1 MSEPAAERREGSA
14 AVVFVTFR
22 VADRRYALAANDV
35 VEVIRVPAMARVP
48 QSPPALLGI
57 ANLRGSALPVA
68 SLRGLLGLEEQV
80 LQPGARA
87 IVLATGSPV
96 AIVVDAMEDLVTV
109 GADDIHRDQAEL
121 AAEPGEL
128 LNGSFQSGDE
138 HRVAKILDMPRLLEA
153 AFAHRARAERSV
165 RRPSESRTP
174 ANTSDVAVETK
185 MLVTFE
191 VAGQEFALEL
201 QDVEEILPAAQATTA
216 VPRAEALVLGMTSVR
231 GSLLPLLSL
240 RALLGFPPA
249 PQADGREKV
258 VVMKVGGATVGL
270 VADRARAIVAAEA
283 DLIDPVPAALASR
296 LKGESQIRG
305 IYRGD
310 HGRRLIS
317 IISAEHL
324 FREDVMQRL
333 NSRGEEAAPAEIRE
347 GDDAEL
353 TFLVFRLA
361 GDEFALPIDTVDE
374 VAQVPEQITQV
385 PKAPRFLEG
394 VVNLRGAVLPVID
407 QRRRFDMPRS
417 EQAKSSRRLV
427 VVRSGRH
434 RAGLIVDGISDVMRV
449 SATAVEPAPELT
461 EGIARLVSGVIN
473 LERAARIVLVLDPL
487 ELLTQAERRLLD
499 GFQPEPEK
507 ASA

>member
-1 MSEPAAERREGSA
+1 
-14 AVVFVTFR
+14 
-22 VADRRYALAANDV
+22 
-35 VEVIRVPAMARVP
+35 
-48 QSPPALLGI
+48 
-57 ANLRGSALPVA
+57 
-68 SLRGLLGLEEQV
+68 
-80 LQPGARA
+80 
-87 IVLATGSPV
+87 
-96 AIVVDAMEDLVTV
+96 
-109 GADDIHRDQAEL
+109 
-121 AAEPGEL
+121 
-128 LNGSFQSGDE
+128 
-138 HRVAKILDMPRLLEA
+138 
-153 AFAHRARAERSV
+153 
-165 RRPSESRTP
+165 
-174 ANTSDVAVETK
+174 
-185 MLVTFE
+185 
-191 VAGQEFALEL
+191 
-201 QDVEEILPAAQATTA
+201 
-216 VPRAEALVLGMTSVR
+216 
-231 GSLLPLLSL
+231 
-240 RALLGFPPA
+240 
-249 PQADGREKV
+249 
-258 VVMKVGGATVGL
+258 
-270 VADRARAIVAAEA
+270 
-283 DLIDPVPAALASR
+283 
-296 LKGESQIRG
+296 
-305 IYRGD
+305 
-310 HGRRLIS
+310 
-317 IISAEHL
+317 
-324 FREDVMQRL
+324 L

-449 SATAVEPAPELT
+449 AATAVEPAPELT

>member
-1 MSEPAAERREGSA
+1 
-14 AVVFVTFR
+14 
-22 VADRRYALAANDV
+22 
-35 VEVIRVPAMARVP
+35 
-48 QSPPALLGI
+48 
-57 ANLRGSALPVA
+57 
-68 SLRGLLGLEEQV
+68 
-80 LQPGARA
+80 
-87 IVLATGSPV
+87 
-96 AIVVDAMEDLVTV
+96 
-109 GADDIHRDQAEL
+109 
-121 AAEPGEL
+121 
-128 LNGSFQSGDE
+128 
-138 HRVAKILDMPRLLEA
+138 
-153 AFAHRARAERSV
+153 
-165 RRPSESRTP
+165 
-174 ANTSDVAVETK
+174 
-185 MLVTFE
+185 
-191 VAGQEFALEL
+191 
-201 QDVEEILPAAQATTA
+201 
-216 VPRAEALVLGMTSVR
+216 VPRADALVLGMTSVR

-258 VVMKVGGATVGL
+258 VVMKVRGATVGL

-333 NSRGEEAAPAEIRE
+333 SSRSEEAAPAEVRE
-347 GDDAEL
+347 SDDAEL

-385 PKAPRFLEG
+385 PKAPKFLEG

-449 SATAVEPAPELT
+449 AATAVEPAPELT
-461 EGIARLVSGVIN
+461 EGIARLVRGVIN